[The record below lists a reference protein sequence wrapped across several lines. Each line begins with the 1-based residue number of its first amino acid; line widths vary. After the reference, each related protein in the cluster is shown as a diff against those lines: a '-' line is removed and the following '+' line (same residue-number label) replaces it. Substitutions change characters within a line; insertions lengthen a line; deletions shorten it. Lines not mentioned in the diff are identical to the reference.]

1 LTPLLWHGTKMT
13 PREIRAGVDIRVEA
27 GSMRRPSKQQ
37 QMLDASEIMVDFTN
51 MVGAVTQQGYQ
62 IEPEEFAD
70 KLNYVFGT
78 KLDAMGREDRR
89 QITFNFENLKAEPLL
104 MRQRQEPPADRELL
118 DQNNIVEFVE
128 SVKQLPPDAQED
140 AVAEYVGKLPKAVQQ
155 EAQAIA
161 LNALGAAA

>member
-1 LTPLLWHGTKMT
+1 MT

-89 QITFNFENLKAEPLL
+89 QITFNFENLKAEALL
-104 MRQRQEPPADRELL
+104 MRQRAPEPRERELL
-118 DQNNIVEFVE
+118 DQQGVVDFVDGLRA
-128 SVKQLPPDAQED
+128 LPPDAQEE
-140 AVAEYVGKLPKAVQQ
+140 AVAEYIGGLPEGVKQ

-161 LNALGAAA
+161 LNALAGAA